1 MACCRGGKAVRP
13 VEAATRAR
21 PVTGTVDDWPLWFVQ
36 HRFSSKCF
44 SVQDC
49 TISYAGRRVE
59 KMSAGP
65 LPSVESLGFPLEK
78 ILGGGHS
85 GIMNFPPP
93 AQVDWIA
100 MDGTRMSATVDMAE
114 IFKDRLLVH
123 STPGTRFSS
132 TARSRRPISPWWW
145 MTVRSMSTCGR
156 RSLFKELR
164 DHDNPHSNFRT
175 EVVAGVFTDG
185 MKLSR
190 SGRIAMDQY
199 RMSPDGVQARGLSKE
214 ELGLLQSTRA
224 GIGAGSRPRFLESPN
239 DGSSLSGW
247 DGTGTA
253 VQGSPEHHTVVARI
267 GNP

>member
-1 MACCRGGKAVRP
+1 MSRRTPVGSVLLAALILCIGLLQGCERRFDPLRP
-13 VEAATRAR
+13 
-21 PVTGTVDDWPLWFVQ
+21 PPGHGPYTGTVDDWPLWFVQ

-100 MDGTRMSATVDMAE
+100 MDGTRLSATVDMAE

-123 STPGTRFSS
+123 STPRDEILEYGTIPPPDIALVVDDR
-132 TARSRRPISPWWW
+132 TIDVYMRTQIS
-145 MTVRSMSTCGR
+145 
-156 RSLFKELR
+156 LKELR
-164 DHDNPHSNFRT
+164 DPDNPHSNFRT
-175 EVVAGVFTDG
+175 EVVRVY
-185 MKLSR
+185 SR
-190 SGRIAMDQY
+190 TY
-199 RMSPDGVQARGLSKE
+199 
-214 ELGLLQSTRA
+214 
-224 GIGAGSRPRFLESPN
+224 
-239 DGSSLSGW
+239 
-247 DGTGTA
+247 
-253 VQGSPEHHTVVARI
+253 
-267 GNP
+267 